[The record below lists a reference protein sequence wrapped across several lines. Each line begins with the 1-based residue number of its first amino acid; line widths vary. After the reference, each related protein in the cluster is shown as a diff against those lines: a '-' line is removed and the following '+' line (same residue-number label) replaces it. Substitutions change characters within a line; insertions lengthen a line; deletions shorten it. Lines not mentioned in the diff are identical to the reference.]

1 MRIRC
6 DVVCETGKVRDNNED
21 MALVFGEQV
30 RDSALSFTCD
40 VEDTTRF
47 VAAVADGM
55 GGHADGEVASA
66 MATGSFNDFLAA
78 LPDGLDAEEV
88 VKAVK
93 QWGVD
98 VSERMRTATQ
108 GSGMGCTFCGMFTYG
123 GNAYVLNAGDSR
135 LYRLRYGLFKQLTI
149 DHSERVRQNDP
160 AIPSNLIYNALGLDN
175 VDRNILTTIIDKFDG
190 GPVGL
195 DTLAAST
202 GEEATTIEDVYEPF
216 LMQLGFIARTPRG
229 RICSRRAY
237 EHLGFTYR
245 KTDASLLDWKDFNGD
260 E

>member
-93 QWGVD
+93 QWGV
-98 VSERMRTATQ
+98 
-108 GSGMGCTFCGMFTYG
+108 
-123 GNAYVLNAGDSR
+123 
-135 LYRLRYGLFKQLTI
+135 GLFKQLTI

-175 VDRNILTTIIDKFDG
+175 VFVDVTPTRMVNGDKYLICSDGLTDMVEGAEIGRQIRVEDCSARRL
-190 GPVGL
+190 VEAA
-195 DTLAAST
+195 LAAGGADNVT
-202 GEEATTIEDVYEPF
+202 VV
-216 LMQLGFIARTPRG
+216 
-229 RICSRRAY
+229 
-237 EHLGFTYR
+237 
-245 KTDASLLDWKDFNGD
+245 LLEVGD

>member
-98 VSERMRTATQ
+98 VSEWMRTAAQ

-123 GNAYVLNAGDSR
+123 GNVYVLNAGDSR

-175 VDRNILTTIIDKFDG
+175 VFVDVTPTRMVNGDKYLICSDGLTDMVEGAEIGRQIRVEDCSARRL
-190 GPVGL
+190 VEAA
-195 DTLAAST
+195 LAAGGADNVT
-202 GEEATTIEDVYEPF
+202 VV
-216 LMQLGFIARTPRG
+216 
-229 RICSRRAY
+229 
-237 EHLGFTYR
+237 
-245 KTDASLLDWKDFNGD
+245 LLEVGD